1 METKKRSG
9 RPRKADHEKV
19 QYQLMAVYAQ
29 DHLRFVNEVKK
40 RGGKLAHVFA
50 ELVDEYCNER

>member
-19 QYQLMAVYAQ
+19 QYQLIAVYAQ
-29 DHLRFVNEVKK
+29 DYLRLVDEINK
-40 RGGKLAHVFA
+40 RGGKIAHVFA
-50 ELVDEYCNER
+50 EMVEDYCENN